1 MNLEQTADALVFAR
15 ISHFIEEKYGRIS
28 RDELSGLLN
37 YSGDYINRIV
47 HKFTGLCLFDYSMN
61 FCMKKAAE
69 ELLYSQKTINEIAEE
84 LHFSNKTHFYKLF
97 KEKYGITP
105 KEFRANKDSAQ
116 NV

>member
-1 MNLEQTADALVFAR
+1 M
-15 ISHFIEEKYGRIS
+15 IGKY
-28 RDELSGLLN
+28 
-37 YSGDYINRIV
+37 
-47 HKFTGLCLFDYSMN
+47 KQ
-61 FCMKKAAE
+61 KKAAE